1 MSMPHKFTDDPNSF
15 PGPPTNSSNT
25 AVILVA
31 IAVICGTLMLICGGV
46 IFGVVMS
53 VRQAQ
58 TDFVLNDLQSSA
70 APNQST
76 FQEYAEFLAEGRY
89 AEALASVDA
98 DLASNPESAF
108 LHNNKAWLL
117 ATCPDEAV
125 RDGELAIEHATTACE
140 LTNWTNVMFL
150 DTLAAAYAE
159 ADDFESA
166 VKWQEEA
173 IRLDTGA
180 FAVDFQ
186 KRLRLFKAGK
196 AYREGV
202 AAYKDPAAEV
212 STEAEIPNAVKA
224 ETNKPATTDEATTQE
239 ETVQP

>member
-1 MSMPHKFTDDPNSF
+1 MQCH
-15 PGPPTNSSNT
+15 
-25 AVILVA
+25 V
-31 IAVICGTLMLICGGV
+31 
-46 IFGVVMS
+46 
-53 VRQAQ
+53 
-58 TDFVLNDLQSSA
+58 
-70 APNQST
+70 
-76 FQEYAEFLAEGRY
+76 
-89 AEALASVDA
+89 A
-98 DLASNPESAF
+98 DLAF
-108 LHNNKAWLL
+108 LAVGAGNVTYHTADADHLVMRNDCGKAALH
-117 ATCPDEAV
+117 P
-125 RDGELAIEHATTACE
+125 
-140 LTNWTNVMFL
+140 VMGFIVI
-150 DTLAAAYAE
+150 TAAYAE